1 MRERLRRTAIALTV
15 ALAVVTAAGC
25 SKSGD
30 DTGAAADTAP
40 PADLPGSITFNDDN
54 LGKITAEI
62 KKQMAGK
69 SVADVNVAMVIN
81 NPSAFWREG
90 EAGLNNAAKELGVKA
105 EFQAPQG
112 GDLTRQLSILDTLRA
127 QKVSGYTLSAVDPA
141 AVKGPVDAALG
152 AGIDVVAIDS
162 PLPGTREPVLYL
174 GTPNFDAGVQAGEA
188 MKKLLN
194 GKGEVAILAGS
205 LTAAN
210 ATQRIA
216 GFTKAIE
223 GTDIKIVQTLTD
235 DADPAKALSNAQTAL
250 QANPNLGGIYAVW
263 SYVGPAVGQA
273 VQAAGKAGKVQVV
286 ADDAEP
292 KTVQFVKDGVIQAM
306 ILQRPYQQ
314 GYLGVYLLTAM
325 KVLGPEATAKIVEPY
340 LTDASGV
347 RTLSSGIGLVTRS
360 NLEQFQS
367 GLAELGVPAQ

>member
-1 MRERLRRTAIALTV
+1 MRQRYRRTAIAMTA
-15 ALAVVTAAGC
+15 ALAVVMAAGC
-25 SKSGD
+25 SKSGGD
-30 DTGAAADTAP
+30 GAGPAAAP
-40 PADLPGSITFNDDN
+40 PADLPGSITFNDDD
-54 LGKITAEI
+54 LGKIAAEI
-62 KKQMAGK
+62 KTQVAGK
-69 SVADVNVAMVIN
+69 NLADVRVAMVIN

-90 EAGLNNAAKELGVKA
+90 EAGLDNAAKELGVKA
-105 EFQAPQG
+105 EFQGPQG

-127 QKVSGYTLSAVDPA
+127 QKVAGYTLSAVDPA
-141 AVKGPVDAALG
+141 AARAPVDAAIS

-174 GTPNFDAGVQAGEA
+174 GTPNFEAGQQAGEA
-188 MKKLLN
+188 MKKLLG
-194 GKGEVAILAGS
+194 GKGEVAILTGS
-205 LTAAN
+205 LTATN

-216 GFTKAIE
+216 GFQKALE
-223 GTDIKIVQTLTD
+223 GSEIKVVQTLAD

-250 QANPNLGGIYAVW
+250 QANPGLGGIYAVW

-273 VQAAGKAGKVQVV
+273 VQAAGKAGKVFVV

-314 GYLGVYLLTAM
+314 GYLGVYLLTAL
-325 KVLGPEATAKIVEPY
+325 KVLGPEATNKIIEPY
-340 LTDASGV
+340 VTDNDGV

-360 NLEQFQS
+360 NLEQFQA
-367 GLAELGVPAQ
+367 GLTELGVPAQ